1 MLVSTEETEM
11 YKMKNEHRKI
21 GSELELFSL
30 SDYAS
35 GMVSWYPKGYAI
47 YRKVEAYLRDIQEQ
61 YHYREIRSPILANS
75 QLWDKSGHLEKFR
88 DDMFLLQND
97 GQEQALKPMNCPFH
111 IEMFNQLCQSYRE
124 LPLRL
129 SEFGLCHR
137 NEASGAL
144 NGLLRLRSFNQD
156 DGHVF
161 CREHQ
166 IQSELMSFVE
176 MLYRVYDKFGFNA
189 DSIEVSI
196 SLRANNKAGSED
208 AWDRA
213 EQYLQDGLKQLNI
226 PFKLLPN
233 EGAFYAPKVEF
244 ALKDSLGRQ
253 WQCGTF
259 QLDFVLAQRMDA
271 TFINEESKSEYPV
284 ILHRAVLGSLER
296 FIAILLEHYQ
306 GRLPLWLNP
315 NAISIL
321 PISDSHIAQ
330 ANVVCNRLKNL
341 GYMVSLDKSQ
351 DSVGYK
357 LRQHFKHKGLYC
369 LIIGDEE
376 VEQAKVTVRQ
386 KKSNAKMSLKDFINI
401 LEAA

>member
-1 MLVSTEETEM
+1 MDQ
-11 YKMKNEHRKI
+11 MKNEHRKI

-47 YRKVEAYLRDIQEQ
+47 YRKVEDYLRDIQEQ

-88 DDMFLLQND
+88 DNMFLLQND

-124 LPLRL
+124 LPVRL

-176 MLYRVYDKFGFNA
+176 MLYRVYNKFGFDA

-259 QLDFVLAQRMDA
+259 QLDFVLAQRMEA
-271 TFINEESKSEYPV
+271 TFINEEGKPEYPV

-306 GRLPLWLNP
+306 GKLPLWLNP

-321 PISDSHIAQ
+321 PISDKHLAQ
-330 ANVVCNRLKNL
+330 ADVVCNRLKRL
-341 GYMVSLDKSQ
+341 GYMVNLNKNQ

-386 KKSNAKMSLKDFINI
+386 KRSNAKMSLEDFIDI

>member
-1 MLVSTEETEM
+1 
-11 YKMKNEHRKI
+11 MKNEHRKI

-47 YRKVEAYLRDIQEQ
+47 YRKVEACLRDMQEQ

-88 DDMFLLQND
+88 DNMFLLQND

-176 MLYRVYDKFGFNA
+176 MLYRVYDKFGFDA
-189 DSIEVSI
+189 HSIEVSI

-259 QLDFVLAQRMDA
+259 QLDFVLAQRMEA
-271 TFINEESKSEYPV
+271 TFINEEGKPEHPV

-306 GRLPLWLNP
+306 GKLPLWLNP

-321 PISDSHIAQ
+321 PISDKHLAQ
-330 ANVVCNRLKNL
+330 ANVVCSRLKRL
-341 GYMVSLDKSQ
+341 GYMVNLDKSQ

-386 KKSNAKMSLKDFINI
+386 KRSNAKMSLEDFIDI

>member
-1 MLVSTEETEM
+1 
-11 YKMKNEHRKI
+11 MKNAHRKI
-21 GSELELFSL
+21 GRELELFNL

-35 GMVSWYPKGYAI
+35 GMVFWYPKGYSI
-47 YRKVEAYLRDIQEQ
+47 YRKIEAYLRDIQEQ
-61 YHYREIRSPILANS
+61 YHYHEIRSPILASS
-75 QLWDKSGHLEKFR
+75 QLWNRSGHLEKFK

-97 GQEQALKPMNCPFH
+97 EQEQALKPMNCPFH

-124 LPLRL
+124 LPMRL

-161 CREHQ
+161 CRENQ
-166 IQSELMSFVE
+166 IQSELVAFVE
-176 MLYRVYDKFGFNA
+176 MLYQVYAKFGFDA
-189 DSIEVSI
+189 DSINVSI
-196 SLRANNKAGSED
+196 SLRANNKTGSED

-213 EQYLQDGLKQLNI
+213 EQYLQEGLKQLNI
-226 PFKLLPN
+226 SFDLLPN

-259 QLDFVLAQRMDA
+259 QLDFILAERMGA
-271 TFINEESKSEYPV
+271 TFINEQGSPEYPV

-321 PISDSHIAQ
+321 PVSEDHIEQ
-330 ANVVCNRLKNL
+330 AEAVYLQLNRL
-341 GYMVSLDKSQ
+341 GFSVSINSNQ

-357 LRQHFKHKGLYC
+357 LRQHFKQKGLYS

-376 VEQAKVTVRQ
+376 LELDCITVRQ
-386 KKSNAKMSLKDFINI
+386 KKSNAKMRLKDFIDH
-401 LEAA
+401 LEAV

>member
-1 MLVSTEETEM
+1 
-11 YKMKNEHRKI
+11 MKNEHRKI

-47 YRKVEAYLRDIQEQ
+47 YRKVEAYLREIQEQ

-75 QLWDKSGHLEKFR
+75 QLWDKSGHLDKFR
-88 DDMFLLQND
+88 DDMFLLQSD

-176 MLYRVYDKFGFNA
+176 MLYRVYDKFGFDV

-196 SLRANNKAGSED
+196 SLRASNKAGSED

-226 PFKLLPN
+226 PFELQPN

-244 ALKDSLGRQ
+244 ALKDSLGRK

-271 TFINEESKSEYPV
+271 TFINEEGQPEYPV

-306 GRLPLWLNP
+306 GKLPLWLNP

-330 ANVVCNRLKNL
+330 AGIVYDRLKSL
-341 GYMVSLDKSQ
+341 GYQVCIDKSQ

-357 LRQHFKHKGLYC
+357 LRQHFKQKGLYC

-376 VEQAKVTVRQ
+376 IEQDKVTVRQ
-386 KKSNAKMSLKDFINI
+386 KRSNAKMSLQDFIDS